1 MNLPTGDE
9 NDSRVL
15 LGRLIE
21 RIDQTDN
28 WATDW
33 INYYNFR
40 LEVGA
45 KEMANL
51 GSRVASLETHLRLTG
66 PPGPEHHE
74 AEKKRSMVH
83 ALIELLIELIKAAK
97 EFVEA
102 VASLKEV
109 AIAIAIIVAAA
120 SVASHPEALKGLIDT
135 YVASGREG
143 HE

>member
-51 GSRVASLETHLRLTG
+51 GSRVASLETHLLLTS
-66 PPGPEHHE
+66 PPGPEHQE
-74 AEKKRSMVH
+74 PEKKRSMVH
-83 ALIELLIELIKAAK
+83 ALIELIRAAK